1 MLPKFVDKFMGNSKL
16 KKILI
21 DLGLTEN
28 ETNAYLSSLSLGPSS
43 ILAISRAAQM
53 NRTTLY
59 AVIESLKQK
68 GLMNVEVRGLKKL
81 FVAENPEQLKVI
93 LENKKEQ
100 LELVLPDFSA
110 LYSLRGEDS
119 TIKYYEGL
127 SAVKNVYE
135 NILKD
140 ILPQEGYLAISDTK
154 KLLSLDAAFFNA
166 YFKKRSKSP
175 ISTKLL
181 LQWSEIAEHRKKFEN
196 NFNEKIKILP
206 KGTKLVT
213 NLMITPRYIVI
224 HQLTP
229 PISATLIKSP
239 GAVQMGQQ
247 LFNIIW
253 NSIKE

>member
-1 MLPKFVDKFMGNSKL
+1 MENTKL

-28 ETNAYLSSLSLGPSS
+28 ETQTYLSSLSLGPSS

-68 GLMNVEVRGLKKL
+68 GLMSIEVTGLKKL
-81 FVAENPEQLKVI
+81 FVAENPEQLKLI
-93 LENKKEQ
+93 LEHKKEQ
-100 LELVLPDFSA
+100 LESVLPDFAA
-110 LYSLRGEDS
+110 LFNLRGEGGA
-119 TIKYYEGL
+119 IKYYEGL
-127 SAVKNVYE
+127 DAVKKVYE
-135 NILKD
+135 NILAD
-140 ILPQEGYLAISDTK
+140 ILPKENYLAISDTK
-154 KLLSLDAAFFNA
+154 KLLSLDAEFFNA
-166 YFKKRSKSP
+166 YFKRRSKSP

-181 LQWSEIAEHRKKFEN
+181 LQWSEIVEHRKKFEK
-196 NFNEKIKILP
+196 NFNEEIKILP
-206 KGTKLVT
+206 KDTKLVT

-224 HQLTP
+224 HQLTSP
-229 PISATLIKSP
+229 VSATLIKSP

-253 NSIKE
+253 NSIED